1 MKDDIMLPG
10 VESESIDNNKKLFKS
25 LIEKFRS

>member
-1 MKDDIMLPG
+1 MLPG
-10 VESESIDNNKKLFKS
+10 VESESIGSNKKFFKS